1 MPALARFEP
10 LIYLPAEIAGVSM
23 ADKPSYKPIA
33 KALPVHTGSGFH
45 GQFAL
50 PGLVPALVRKDGAP
64 AIFSNEVQA
73 EFAALRA
80 LFRLLTSR
88 TTDTRKAGGYKRIS
102 GAEFA
107 MLLNEAGVTPTLFA
121 EIYGV
126 PQARVMKWLDG
137 EQDIPHSA
145 HVLARLLRIKENF
158 VLADDIT
165 ARAQEEG
172 IE

>member
-33 KALPVHTGSGFH
+33 KALPVRTSSGFH

-88 TTDTRKAGGYKRIS
+88 TTDTRKASGYKRIT
-102 GAEFA
+102 GADLA
-107 MLLNEAGVTPTLFA
+107 DLLHAAGLTPTLFA
-121 EIYGV
+121 EVYGV
-126 PQARVMKWLDG
+126 PQSRVMKWLDG

-145 HVLARLLRIKENF
+145 HVLVRLLATKENF
-158 VLADDIT
+158 VLADEIT
-165 ARAQEEG
+165 AQAQQEG
-172 IE
+172 Q